1 MIKSVIVSGP
11 PAIGKTTIAKGLAT
25 EFNLQYISGGDA
37 LKELA
42 REKGFKIQGE
52 DWWDTDAGMNFLN
65 LRKTDFQYD
74 KIVDQKL
81 QEIFNRGGVVITSY
95 TLPWL
100 VKDGIKIWLF
110 GSHQNSAERMKI
122 RDNVNVVQ
130 ALKIVKRRY
139 SENKALYKK
148 LYDID
153 FKNDITIFD
162 KIIDTSNLSA
172 NEVLQVA
179 KSAVRNLI

>member
-1 MIKSVIVSGP
+1 MIKSIIISGP

-25 EFNLQYISGGDA
+25 EFDLQYISGGDA

-42 REKGFKIQGE
+42 KEQGFKIQGD
-52 DWWDTDAGMNFLN
+52 DWWDTEEGMDFLN
-65 LRKTDFQYD
+65 FRQQNFQYD

-81 QEIFNRGGVVITSY
+81 KEIFQKGGVIITSY

-100 VKDGIKIWLF
+100 VDGGIKIWLF

-122 RDNVNVVQ
+122 RDNVNVEQ
-130 ALKIVKRRY
+130 ALKIVKKRY
-139 SENKALYKK
+139 AENKSLYKK

-153 FKNDITIFD
+153 FKDDNTIFD

-172 NEVLQVA
+172 NEVLKIA
-179 KSAVRNLI
+179 KSTVRNLL